1 MELEPILKPKQLA
14 FIDEYLIDL
23 NATQA
28 AIRAGYSEDT
38 ASSIGAENLRKP
50 QLKAKIENRLLERQK
65 RTEITQDRVLNEIAK
80 LAFFNS
86 KKLFKSDGSPIPI
99 QELDDDTAG
108 AIVGIDVMN
117 INDNSTIIKYKISDK
132 NSSLDKLMKHMGAYN
147 ADNKIDINAKSLAE
161 TMLEL
166 ADKLPD

>member
-1 MELEPILKPKQLA
+1 MVKEPILKQKQLA

-38 ASSIGAENLRKP
+38 AGAIGAENLKKP
-50 QLKAKIENRLLERQK
+50 QIKAKIESRLLDRQK

-80 LAFFNS
+80 IAMFDS
-86 KKLFKSDGSPIPI
+86 RKLFNNDGSPIPI
-99 QELDDDTAG
+99 QDLDDDTAG
-108 AIVGIDVMN
+108 AIVGIDVMSV
-117 INDNSTIIKYKISDK
+117 NDNATILKYKIADK

-161 TMLEL
+161 TMIEL